1 MLTIIL
7 CLFPF
12 ALFSFLV
19 INLYFLDDTQKKNK

>member
-12 ALFSFLV
+12 AMFGAMIIDFYL
-19 INLYFLDDTQKKNK
+19 LDSKEKKNK

>member
-12 ALFSFLV
+12 AMFGALV
-19 INLYFLDDTQKKNK
+19 IDLYFLDDTQKKNK

>member
-12 ALFSFLV
+12 AMFGAMAIDFYYIDLKE
-19 INLYFLDDTQKKNK
+19 KKNK